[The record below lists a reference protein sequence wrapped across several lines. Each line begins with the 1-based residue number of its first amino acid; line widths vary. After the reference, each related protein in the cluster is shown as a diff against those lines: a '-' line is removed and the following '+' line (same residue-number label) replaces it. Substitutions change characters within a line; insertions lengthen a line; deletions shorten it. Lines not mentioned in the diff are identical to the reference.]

1 MSTDVIVANLTSIKR
16 RIRNINTEYDILEN
30 PLEAKNVVQAALRE
44 MSTLHNMLPKQLK
57 EKSWAFLSMER
68 GRTHSRDGWK

>member
-1 MSTDVIVANLTSIKR
+1 
-16 RIRNINTEYDILEN
+16 
-30 PLEAKNVVQAALRE
+30 